1 MKKYVLLF
9 SLAVLVVLTACA
21 CFADYTVSV
30 KKADFMCAEMAW
42 ADFNVPENAARLFE
56 TEFAKLEKRERF
68 SFNDVF
74 CSRFQF
80 ELLFSIM
87 GFVCRR

>member
-21 CFADYTVSV
+21 CSADYTVSV
-30 KKADFMCAEMAW
+30 KKADFMCAETAW

-56 TEFAKLEKRERF
+56 TEFAKLESESVLALTMCFAADF
-68 SFNDVF
+68 SLNCF
-74 CSRFQF
+74 
-80 ELLFSIM
+80 FSIM